1 MLSFKKIRKTYGHV
15 TALDDFTMEVPDGA
29 LYGMVGPRGA
39 GKTTALRILLGL
51 EYPDSGTVTVDDME
65 AGAEVRRLKR
75 RIGYVPDRIGVYPN
89 LRVSEYMNFF
99 ADCYDLCGARS
110 RHRIQTLLEQVG
122 LRDRQDQYMD
132 SLSRGQQQKLSIARA
147 LIHDPK
153 ILLLDEPVT
162 DLDPKTAAEL
172 RQIIAGLAD
181 SGKTLLITAR
191 MLTDISE
198 LCTDIG
204 IMDRGQ
210 LVLSGELEAVQERV
224 DASSPIILRVAG
236 SLSTALQTLREDRGV
251 KSISIRDQSLRIYYT
266 GTAKEEAELLRRLIE
281 ADVPVRSFHRERGDL
296 ESLFMQLTGAR
307 EERRVSFYEAESDFS
322 EG

>member
-1 MLSFKKIRKTYGHV
+1 MLSYKNIVKTYGHV
-15 TALDDFTMEVPDGA
+15 TALDHFDMEVPDGA
-29 LYGMVGPRGA
+29 LYGLVGPNGA

-51 EYPDSGTVTVDDME
+51 ECPDSGTVTIDDME
-65 AGAEVRRLKR
+65 AGSDVRRLKR

-89 LRVSEYMNFF
+89 LRVSEYMDFF
-99 ADCYDLCGARS
+99 ADCYELSGTKAR
-110 RHRIQTLLEQVG
+110 RRIQVLLEQVG
-122 LRDRQDQYMD
+122 LRDRQDRYMD
-132 SLSRGQQQKLSIARA
+132 SLSRGMQQRLSIARA
-147 LIHDPK
+147 LLQDPK
-153 ILLLDEPVT
+153 ILILDEPVT

-204 IMDRGQ
+204 IMDRGR
-210 LVLSGELEAVQERV
+210 LILSGELQAVQERV

-236 SLSTALQTLREDRGV
+236 NLSTALQTLRKDRQV
-251 KSISIRDQSLRIYYT
+251 KSISIRDRSLLLHYT
-266 GTAKEEAELLRRLIE
+266 GTAQEESALLRRLIE
-281 ADVPVRSFHRERGDL
+281 ANVPVRSFHREKGDL
-296 ESLFMQLTGAR
+296 ESLFLQLTGAR
-307 EERRVSFYEAESDFS
+307 EERKVSYYEAESDFS